1 MENTSNIAVFIDF
14 ENFPSGEFDAKKI
27 ITKLKEKGRILLKKA
42 YADWGRFAA
51 DKRIMLENS
60 IDLIELPSHKNKGK
74 NSSDIKLVVDA
85 LETAFTKDYIDTFVV
100 VSGDSDYT
108 PLISKLRELNKYV
121 IVIGHKK
128 NMSSLLAGYCDE
140 VHFYSNFVGN
150 VTSSGN
156 IAELAPVFDLLTR
169 SVIALKDTGSNTLGS
184 RVKQYMR
191 QLDSSFDEK
200 KYGFSTLGEFW
211 RKATAEKII
220 SFTET
225 NSGDYEISLYQTG
238 NRGEYSQL
246 ETDHNT
252 PIDSQGKP
260 DIQYFIYWATQ
271 LYPEEQQQRLDINLL
286 AQGIRQLDKDY
297 SLPKYGYSNTSG
309 LKGMLKDIE
318 KKGMIRLFEEK
329 KTNNTDYFIKPLEKL
344 VVQYES
350 STKPYNFELIKEI
363 VDLSTQVSVYK
374 KYLRE
379 CGYNAD
385 LEKIEV
391 IFSQIST
398 FLYQLEEGKF
408 ATINDILAHCVQ
420 SLQALYSE
428 AVIRAVFKTLAES
441 GLFLDEESYTIEDL
455 NSPYQVVSAEPDNDI
470 QSMVTIFLTKQLQ
483 EKFGD
488 DIDARKL
495 QFLFYREID

>member
-1 MENTSNIAVFIDF
+1 METTANIAVFIDF

-42 YADWGRFAA
+42 YADWGRFAS

-85 LETAFTKDYIDTFVV
+85 LETAFTKNYIDTFVV

-128 NMSSLLAGYCDE
+128 NMSALLAGYCDE

-156 IAELAPVFDLLTR
+156 IAELMPVFDLLTR
-169 SVIALKDTGSNTLGS
+169 SVTALKDTGSNTLGS

-211 RKATAEKII
+211 RKAAAAKII
-220 SFTET
+220 RFTET
-225 NSGDYEISLYQTG
+225 PSGDYEISLYASAPT
-238 NRGEYSQL
+238 L
-246 ETDHNT
+246 AETT
-252 PIDSQGKP
+252 ESVAYTTEGKP
-260 DIQYFIYWATQ
+260 DILYYIYWAIN
-271 LYPEEQQQRLDINLL
+271 LYPTDQQDKLDINLL

-297 SLPKYGYSNTSG
+297 SLPKYGYSVTGG
-309 LKGMLKDIE
+309 LKGMLKDVE
-318 KKGMIRLFEEK
+318 RKGVIKLSEEK
-329 KTNNTDYFIKPLEKL
+329 KTNNTDYFVKPL
-344 VVQYES
+344 
-350 STKPYNFELIKEI
+350 STLIELYRDSAVPPNFESLKEAT
-363 VDLSTQVSVYK
+363 DLGMQVSGYK

-385 LEKIEV
+385 LDKAEI
-391 IFSQIST
+391 IYNQIRT
-398 FLYQLEEGKF
+398 YLYQLEEGKSVTT
-408 ATINDILAHCVQ
+408 ADILYHCVQ
-420 SLQALYSE
+420 ALDTLYAE
-428 AVIRAVFKTLAES
+428 TVIRAIIKTMAES
-441 GLFLDEESYTIEDL
+441 GIFLDTDSHTIEDIT
-455 NSPYQVVSAEPDNDI
+455 SPSKVESAEPDSDI
-470 QSMVTIFLTKQLQ
+470 QSMITIFLTKKLQ
-483 EKFGD
+483 EKFGE

-495 QFLFYREID
+495 QFLFYREVE